1 MKEQIMFYQSPE
13 YMKAV
18 LADRERELLKMR
30 MVRQARRARDEKEQT
45 EGRRGWRIR
54 LRDPLKA

>member
-1 MKEQIMFYQSPE
+1 MFYQSPE